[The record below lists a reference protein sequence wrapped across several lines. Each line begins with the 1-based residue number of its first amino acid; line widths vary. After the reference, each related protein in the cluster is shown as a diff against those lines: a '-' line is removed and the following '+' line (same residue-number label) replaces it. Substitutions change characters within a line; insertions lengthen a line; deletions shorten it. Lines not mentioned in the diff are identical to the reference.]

1 MYICMYVRWL
11 STCSDMFQL
20 ENEIFVNGLA
30 SRRFENVSMGMEMF
44 RVLRKDGNYGR
55 VDALNVIPFSVLV
68 RRDLFAP
75 CFDRLRTFVRP
86 DFTLS
91 SSAQRWFHRERENL
105 NKVLSEDVLKL

>member
-1 MYICMYVRWL
+1 MYVRWP

-30 SRRFENVSMGMEMF
+30 FRKRFHGDGNVSC
-44 RVLRKDGNYGR
+44 LRKDGNYGR

-75 CFDRLRTFVRP
+75 CFDRLRTFARP

>member
-55 VDALNVIPFSVLV
+55 VDALNVIRFSSVETCSRLV
-68 RRDLFAP
+68 SIDYAP
-75 CFDRLRTFVRP
+75 LPDRISRFRLP
-86 DFTLS
+86 LKDGFTAS
-91 SSAQRWFHRERENL
+91 G
-105 NKVLSEDVLKL
+105 KI

>member
-44 RVLRKDGNYGR
+44 RVLGN
-55 VDALNVIPFSVLV
+55 V
-68 RRDLFAP
+68 
-75 CFDRLRTFVRP
+75 C
-86 DFTLS
+86 
-91 SSAQRWFHRERENL
+91 ERMEITGGWMR
-105 NKVLSEDVLKL
+105 